1 MNIKTSM
8 RAYRTPARCKKHTW
22 PNKTPLYKVFFQHP
36 QKAPAR
42 IRPPLLPYGVGVC
55 REMLASSVG
64 ERLRKCMSPLLYR
77 CGAGARTRANDK
89 GSKRPPWIGATYA
102 ELATEARRLTSG
114 VFRRRC
120 GSGHKQRAQA
130 PSQAGALS
138 VVSSRGDDGAAR
150 GTDGQ
155 HL

>member
-1 MNIKTSM
+1 MHSEPHSTGL
-8 RAYRTPARCKKHTW
+8 AT
-22 PNKTPLYKVFFQHP
+22 HP
-36 QKAPAR
+36 R
-42 IRPPLLPYGVGVC
+42 HRLLS
-55 REMLASSVG
+55 RQ
-64 ERLRKCMSPLLYR
+64 
-77 CGAGARTRANDK
+77 RTRANDK
-89 GSKRPPWIGATYA
+89 GSKRPPLDRGNLYA

-120 GSGHKQRAQA
+120 GSGLKQRAQA

>member
-1 MNIKTSM
+1 MHCEPHSAGLAT
-8 RAYRTPARCKKHTW
+8 
-22 PNKTPLYKVFFQHP
+22 HP
-36 QKAPAR
+36 R
-42 IRPPLLPYGVGVC
+42 HRLLS
-55 REMLASSVG
+55 RQ
-64 ERLRKCMSPLLYR
+64 
-77 CGAGARTRANDK
+77 RTRANDK